1 MTDDSQDEFA
11 PTGTLLD
18 DADLFPIREVSRMT
32 GVNPVTLR
40 AWERRYGLLTPHRT
54 ESGHRLYSMADVE
67 RVRAVMAWIE
77 RGVAVSKVAT
87 IIDRT
92 PRPEAMPRPLAS
104 PPVDVPQGSEMEAW
118 QARLL
123 QAANDGNL
131 RQLDSV
137 YGQLHASFPLPV
149 VVCEVLRP
157 VWQRLRGKRGS
168 QPGIA
173 WLLIDSFL
181 TSRLTQR
188 ASFMAGYRHVL
199 LVNLSGPQQPFDV
212 LCAASLITATDTDV
226 ICLREAPPLL
236 DLAVLAERTD
246 AAAVILFSDRAQDN
260 DMLGKQLPRL
270 EQSLACPLVMLG
282 DCCEAQESALEKA
295 GLHALGEIS
304 SALPRRLAALLAGR
318 LDH

>member
-92 PRPEAMPRPLAS
+92 PRPESMPRPLAS
-104 PPVDVPQGSEMEAW
+104 PSADAPQGSEMDAW
-118 QARLL
+118 QSRLA

-131 RQLDSV
+131 RQLDSI

-157 VWQRLRGKRGS
+157 VWQRLRGKSGG
-168 QPGIA
+168 QPGVA
-173 WLLIDSFL
+173 WLLLDSFL
-181 TSRLTQR
+181 TARLTQR

-199 LVNLSGPQQPFDV
+199 LVNLSGPQQPFDL
-212 LCAASLITATDTDV
+212 LCAASLVTATDTDV
-226 ICLREAPPLL
+226 VCLREAPSLL

-246 AAAVILFSDRAQDN
+246 AAAVVLFSDRAQDT
-260 DMLGKQLPRL
+260 DMLAKQLPRL

-295 GLHALGEIS
+295 GLHMLGEVS
-304 SALPRRLAALLAGR
+304 SGLPRRLAALLAGR

>member
-11 PTGTLLD
+11 PTGTPLD
-18 DADLFPIREVSRMT
+18 DADLFPIREVARMT

-92 PRPEAMPRPLAS
+92 PRPESMPRPLAS
-104 PPVDVPQGSEMEAW
+104 PPADLPQGSEMESW
-118 QARLL
+118 QNRLA

-131 RQLDSV
+131 RQLDSI
-137 YGQLHASFPLPV
+137 YGQLHASFPLAV
-149 VVCEVLRP
+149 VICEVLRP
-157 VWQRLRGKRGS
+157 VWQSLRGNLNS
-168 QPGIA
+168 QPGVA
-173 WLLIDSFL
+173 WLLLDSFL
-181 TSRLTQR
+181 TARLTQR
-188 ASFMAGYRHVL
+188 AGFMAGHRHVL
-199 LVNLSGPQQPFDV
+199 LVNLSGPQQPFDL
-212 LCAASLITATDTDV
+212 LCAASLVAATETDV
-226 ICLREAPPLL
+226 VCLREAPPVL
-236 DLAVLAERTD
+236 DLAVLAERTG
-246 AAAVILFSDRAQDN
+246 ATAVVLFSDRAQDT
-260 DMLGKQLPRL
+260 DMLAKQLPRL

-282 DCCEAQESALEKA
+282 GCCEAQESALEKA
-295 GLHALGEIS
+295 GLHVLGEIS